1 MFHDDW
7 LDLSQRVIGYTAL
20 DFGLGTFKQQ
30 VTFDYETNLLNKLS
44 SQVQTKTKDLRQLN
58 ITIEEILINAKFTLL
73 QNNT

>member
-1 MFHDDW
+1 M
-7 LDLSQRVIGYTAL
+7 AL
-20 DFGLGTFKQQ
+20 DFGTGTFKQQ